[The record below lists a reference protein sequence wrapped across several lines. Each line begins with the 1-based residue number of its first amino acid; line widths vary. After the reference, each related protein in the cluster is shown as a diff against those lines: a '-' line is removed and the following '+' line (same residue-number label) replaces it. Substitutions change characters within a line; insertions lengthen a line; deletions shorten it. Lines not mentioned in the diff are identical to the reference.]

1 MPDDASSSQAT
12 MRWPV
17 SRWRSYERQVRAR
30 YLDASG
36 RGLGHEAA
44 LREAGALLWMLL
56 PSASPQQAEE
66 IAASIVKASEPT

>member
-1 MPDDASSSQAT
+1 MPDNAAAQAT

-17 SRWRSYERQVRAR
+17 SRCRYYERQVRAR
-30 YLDASG
+30 YLDASA

-56 PSASPQQAEE
+56 PSASPRETEE
-66 IAASIVKASEPT
+66 IAASIVMVVKRT